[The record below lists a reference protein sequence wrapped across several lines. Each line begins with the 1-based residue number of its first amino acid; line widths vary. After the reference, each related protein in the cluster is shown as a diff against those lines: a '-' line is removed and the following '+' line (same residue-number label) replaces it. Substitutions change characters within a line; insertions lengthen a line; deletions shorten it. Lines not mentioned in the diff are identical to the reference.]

1 RGSRDPRQDQVLF
14 RPFAFGRGRDG
25 AGPAVRRSHLR
36 TDGSARSGR
45 ILLAAA
51 SAQLQNK
58 IKETFNL
65 SDYYGMNWDAFNDIV
80 DISVFKEVEL
90 KSFYE
95 MYNIIPDDSLT
106 FLEIL
111 IKQSGHSKH
120 KCRITIK

>member
-1 RGSRDPRQDQVLF
+1 
-14 RPFAFGRGRDG
+14 
-25 AGPAVRRSHLR
+25 
-36 TDGSARSGR
+36 
-45 ILLAAA
+45 
-51 SAQLQNK
+51 
-58 IKETFNL
+58 
-65 SDYYGMNWDAFNDIV
+65 MNWDAFNDIV